1 MSTYTTLDSIYR
13 NLHRIPADKPLSTD
27 AAAQLK
33 MMADG
38 IDAGK
43 AGQVGT
49 GWNFNGAL
57 AWILDSVNATSAV
70 AAATYGFMTN
80 TSITGGGLDYLVSAY
95 GSNPNNLNSDYF
107 KGFSLENR
115 YINFAVSIAKE
126 PGSQAKFLT
135 DFAPLSLA
143 ETLKKAYGQIFGT
156 SKTDAEFSAMLTPER
171 AAYFAS
177 YGGDGADGVGTK
189 AALIGWLLAEAVKAD
204 TGPYAQATK
213 NLLLDIAGDGDAPS
227 STRFLENWGPGG
239 DYAPGGAADPGLPGG
254 KVTIQNDWNV
264 DVSNPTNASNV
275 HAVATDGDD
284 VIISTTGLALGVTVA
299 TGGGNDT
306 ISISGGLTR
315 GDIDSGA
322 GNDVITVSGADG
334 QINTGT
340 GNDWVQVTS
349 FGPLHNHGIVPD
361 IIPTAIIT
369 DFEQG
374 KDGLG
379 FAAGLGAGAK
389 LDIQTAYLWRA
400 GATLEDALKVVAG
413 QTAAGK
419 NSVFEWNGHTYVF
432 HQNDKAELDMEDGL
446 VMLAGVTGLT
456 VANGPQMAGDIHF
469 G

>member
-1 MSTYTTLDSIYR
+1 MSTYSTLDSIYR

-38 IDAGK
+38 IDASN

-49 GWNFNGAL
+49 GWNFKGAM

-70 AAATYGFMTN
+70 AIATYGFLTD
-80 TSITGGGLDYLVSAY
+80 TSLTGGGLDYLVSAH
-95 GSNPNNLNSDYF
+95 GSNPNNLNSAYY

-115 YINFAVSIAKE
+115 YINFAVNIAKE

-135 DFAPLSLA
+135 DYAPLTLA
-143 ETLKKAYGQIFGT
+143 ETLKKAYGQIFGA

-177 YGGDGADGVGTK
+177 YGGDGANGVGTK

-204 TGPYAQATK
+204 AGPYALAVK
-213 NLLLDIAGDGDAPS
+213 NMLLDIADDG
-227 STRFLENWGPGG
+227 STHASNRFLASWGPGG
-239 DYAPGGAADPGLPGG
+239 DYAQGGASAPGLPGE
-254 KVTIQNDWNV
+254 KVVIQSNWNV
-264 DVSNPTNASNV
+264 DVTKPSPTSNV
-275 HAVATDGDD
+275 HAVATEGDD
-284 VIISTTGLALGVTVA
+284 VIVSTTGLELGASIHTR
-299 TGGGNDT
+299 GGNDT
-306 ISISGGLTR
+306 ITISGGLTR
-315 GDIDSGA
+315 GDIDSGS
-322 GNDVITVSGADG
+322 GNDVIVVSGADG
-334 QINTGT
+334 QITTGT
-340 GNDWVQVTS
+340 GHDWVQITG

-374 KDGLG
+374 KDYVG
-379 FAAGLGAGAK
+379 FNAELGAGAK

-400 GATLEDALKVVAG
+400 GATLQDALTVVAG
-413 QTAAGK
+413 MTAAGK
-419 NSVFEWNGHTYVF
+419 NSVFEWNGNTYVF
-432 HQNDKAELDMEDGL
+432 HQNGKAELELEDGL
-446 VMLAGVTGLT
+446 VMLAGVTGLS

>member
-1 MSTYTTLDSIYR
+1 MSTQSTLESIYR
-13 NLHRIPADKPLSTD
+13 NLHRIPTDKPLSSD
-27 AAAQLK
+27 ASAQLK

-43 AGQVGT
+43 AGLVGT

-70 AAATYGFMTN
+70 AIAAYGFMTD
-80 TSITGGGLDYLVSAY
+80 TSVTGGGLNYLVSAY
-95 GSNPNNLNSDYF
+95 GSNPNSLNSDYY

-115 YINFAVSIAKE
+115 YINFAVSIATE
-126 PGSQAKFLT
+126 PSAMTKFRS
-135 DFAPLSLA
+135 DFAPLTLA
-143 ETLKKAYGQIFGT
+143 EALKKAYGEIFGT
-156 SKTDAEFSAMLTPER
+156 TKTDAEFSAMLTPER

-177 YGGDGADGVGTK
+177 YGGDGLNGLGTK
-189 AALIGWLLAEAVKAD
+189 AALVGWLLAEAVKSD
-204 TGPYAQATK
+204 VGPYAQATR

-227 STRFLENWGPGG
+227 SARFMANWGPGG

-254 KVTIQNDWNV
+254 RVVIENDWKVAVNKP
-264 DVSNPTNASNV
+264 DASSNV
-275 HAVATDGDD
+275 RALATDGDD
-284 VIISTTGLALGVTVA
+284 IIISKTGLALGA
-299 TGGGNDT
+299 SISTGAGHDIIT
-306 ISISGGLTR
+306 ISGGLTR
-315 GDIDSGA
+315 GDIDAGS
-322 GNDVITVSGADG
+322 GNDIITVSGADG
-334 QINTGT
+334 QITTGT
-340 GNDWVQVTS
+340 GQDWVQVTS

-369 DFEQG
+369 DFEAG
-374 KDGLG
+374 KDHVGFDAKLG
-379 FAAGLGAGAK
+379 SGAK
-389 LDIQTAYLWRA
+389 LDIQTAHLWRA
-400 GATLEDALKVVAG
+400 GATLQDALTVVAG

-419 NSVFEWNGHTYVF
+419 NSVFEWNGNTYVF